1 MEVAMQNWRFKKGRI
16 FLLRLPKGSDL
27 LQELQDFIAEKD
39 VQCGELY
46 GIGALTA
53 ARFGFYDH
61 ESRTY
66 KDIAINEVVEIAS
79 LVGNISQRDQK
90 NFVHAHIVVS
100 DKAGVA
106 FGGHLLPGCKVFA
119 CEVTLKEFDGDSP
132 QRMLDSET
140 GLFLWQDGEP
150 RE

>member
-1 MEVAMQNWRFKKGRI
+1 MQNWRFKKGRI
-16 FLLRLPKGSDL
+16 FLLRLPRGSDL
-27 LQELQDFIAEKD
+27 LQELQDFITEKD
-39 VQCGELY
+39 IQCGELY
-46 GIGALTA
+46 GIGALNVA
-53 ARFGFYDH
+53 HFGFYDH

-66 KDIAINEVVEIAS
+66 KDNVVNETVEIAS

-90 NFVHAHIVVS
+90 NFVHAHILVT
-100 DKAGVA
+100 DKTGAA
-106 FGGHLLPGCKVFA
+106 FGGHLMPGCKVFA

-140 GLFLWQDGEP
+140 GLFLWQDGER